1 MNAGIVFL
9 ELAGEDEDEVTG
21 EEGVLVEVDV
31 DVEVSSIGNQA
42 NISTRKAV
50 VRIGVR
56 ASTLFDGWLL
66 LQQQGPSPPGRRQ
79 EFSARVGSA
88 SGQRVAVDEGYAVR
102 FSWICDLYYIISS
115 ERDFYSSMFSSEKD
129 DIIM

>member
-1 MNAGIVFL
+1 MNAGIVLL
-9 ELAGEDEDEVTG
+9 ELAGEDEDEVTR
-21 EEGVLVEVDV
+21 EESVLVEVDV
-31 DVEVSSIGNQA
+31 EGSSIGNQA

-88 SGQRVAVDEGYAVR
+88 SGQRVAVDEGYAAR
-102 FSWICDLYYIISS
+102 FSWICELYYIISS
-115 ERDFYSSMFSSEKD
+115 ERDFYSSMKRTISLLCR
-129 DIIM
+129 